1 MTASTLIPPMTRPS
15 RRELLIAGT
24 LIVGEAITFARMP
37 TVPVV
42 AMPKGSGTLDENVP
56 TNIGA
61 WYDSGSGGL
70 VLPPEQQ
77 ARSDRVYSD
86 VLARSYLN
94 PAGAAL
100 MFLIAYDPTQS
111 GMLQVHRPEACYPAA
126 GFTLDKPR
134 RIDVPVAPGHTV
146 SALFIT
152 ATNGPRIEQ
161 ILYWTRI
168 GREFPRSYDEQRS
181 SVMSQNLRGLLP
193 DGALIRL
200 SIVDPDAEGSL
211 AMMVRFAQQL
221 YAVGND
227 RCRKMLV
234 GPPVA

>member
-1 MTASTLIPPMTRPS
+1 MTASTILPKVTRPS

-24 LIVGEAITFARMP
+24 VIAAEVATFVRMP
-37 TVPVV
+37 TLPVV

-56 TNIGA
+56 TNFGT

-100 MFLIAYDPTQS
+100 MFLIAYDPSQS

-126 GFTLDKPR
+126 GFTLTKPQ

-146 SALFIT
+146 PALFIT

-161 ILYWTRI
+161 VLYWTRI

-181 SVMSQNLRGLLP
+181 SVMAQNLRGLLP

-200 SIVDPDAEGSL
+200 SVIDANASASL
-211 AMMVRFAQQL
+211 ATMIQFSQQL
-221 YAVGND
+221 FASGND

-234 GPPVA
+234 GPPIA